1 MTEDGS
7 DDLLVF
13 YDLEWSNNEIIQIG
27 SVCGDERFSL
37 CLRPSGRI
45 DPFVRKKIK
54 LDLREGPD
62 GERQVFDMTRKTF
75 LPTVRPDVGLD
86 LFLTWIEKLATPDRK
101 VILVSHGNADIL
113 VLDRNLSKFDMEE
126 RLYRLVS
133 NFVDFQEYLA
143 RHFKDISSRMG
154 LKHLLGIFC
163 KGQTYRLHCADE
175 DSAALQQIFLNL
187 HTMRGVLKS
196 NYLKNAANMRK
207 VLLRSIS
214 LPKSCK
220 EIKELAGRLNPGSQY
235 VLLPNIFG
243 VFNIFASSP
252 LFTKIELP
260 ENFQFEVSGYVISH
274 AKERYIVR
282 QEYKERTKI
291 ELACYI
297 GNAYF
302 LLVHLINANVKSV
315 LNLLLKIGDG
325 ESNRGSGRGGM
336 KTVLQPGSPVS
347 VTVLV
352 TSTNYVKVVEIVEAR
367 DKKSVDVRKVLSDL
381 HKLRPGER
389 PGPDSEVN
397 EVDKVEDHLDTNSNL
412 TDGDR
417 RPAKVGLLQSKEMI
431 KRNEFREEETDSVTL
446 TRRKKQLDYCKRT
459 RDYQRYLE
467 RVSKS
472 ERTLDMPK
480 TPNMTR
486 KFSRRQWDGAVKRW
500 KTQVHQEGRRNAQT
514 LNENKSDNESVNGM
528 GNSAQVVELTH
539 SVGSMIM

>member
-1 MTEDGS
+1 MADVEGS
-7 DDLLVF
+7 VLLVF

-27 SVCGDERFSL
+27 AASGDQRFSL

-54 LDLREGPD
+54 LDLREGSD
-62 GERQVFDMTRKTF
+62 GERQVYDMTRRTF
-75 LPTVRPDVGLD
+75 LTTVRPEVGLD
-86 LFLTWIEKLATPDRK
+86 LFLTWLEQLASGQSRL
-101 VILVSHGNADIL
+101 ILISHGNADIL

-126 RLYRLVS
+126 RLYRVVH
-133 NFVDFQEYLA
+133 NFVDFQDYLA

-187 HTMRGVLKS
+187 HRMRGVLKS
-196 NYLKNAANMRK
+196 NYLRNAANMRK
-207 VLLRSIS
+207 ILLRSIS

-220 EIKELAGRLNPGSQY
+220 EIKELAGRLNPGSHY
-235 VLLPNIFG
+235 VLLPNIYG

-252 LFTKIELP
+252 LFTRIELP

-274 AKERYIVR
+274 VRERYVVR

-302 LLVHLINANVKSV
+302 LLVHLINSNVKSD
-315 LNLLLKIGDG
+315 LNLLQKTGDIG
-325 ESNRGSGRGGM
+325 RI
-336 KTVLQPGSPVS
+336 VLAPGSPVS
-347 VTVLV
+347 VAILV
-352 TSTNYVKVVEIVEAR
+352 TSTNYVKVVEIVEAK
-367 DKKSVDVRKVLSDL
+367 DKRSVDVNKILSDL
-381 HKLRPGER
+381 HKLRPGEK
-389 PGPDSEVN
+389 PSHDSEVN
-397 EVDKVEDHLDTNSNL
+397 EVDKMENNLDSNSNL
-412 TDGDR
+412 TIMEP
-417 RPAKVGLLQSKEMI
+417 RPNKVGLIHSKETVR
-431 KRNEFREEETDSVTL
+431 RNETREEETDPVTL
-446 TRRKKQLDYCKRT
+446 ARRKKQLDYCKRT

-467 RVSKS
+467 RVPKS
-472 ERTLDMPK
+472 QRSLDMPK

-500 KTQVHQEGRRNAQT
+500 KTQVHQEGRKNSKM
-514 LNENKSDNESVNGM
+514 LNDSNSDIDDTSVNGAA
-528 GNSAQVVELTH
+528 NSAQLVEITH
-539 SVGSMIM
+539 NVGSMNM